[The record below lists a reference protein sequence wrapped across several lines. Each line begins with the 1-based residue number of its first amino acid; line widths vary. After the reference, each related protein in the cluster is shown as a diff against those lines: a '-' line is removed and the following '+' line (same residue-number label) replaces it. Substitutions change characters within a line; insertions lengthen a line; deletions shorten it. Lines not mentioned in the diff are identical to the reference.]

1 MSIKEFV
8 STVSRLREPDG
19 CPWDREQTHESLARF
34 LLEETYEVLEV
45 IHSGEKQKLREEL
58 GDLLLQIVL
67 HAQIAKEAGDFN
79 FEDIA
84 AGINAKMIERHPH
97 VFGDVQVA
105 DASEVVH
112 LWEQRK
118 SAKAKEKNKD
128 ASVLDSVA
136 KAQPALMQALK
147 ISEKA
152 VSEGFEWKKEEDL
165 WDKLLSEVD
174 ELRHEIEVL
183 KEKSK
188 TAQAVDKTDLELELG
203 DVLFCLVN
211 VARWHKLNPEEALI
225 KTIEKFKKRFAC
237 MEKISQK
244 PLKELSKDDLYQLW
258 IEAKAQT
265 KLQGPR

>member
-8 STVSRLREPDG
+8 TTISRLREPDG

-45 IHSGEKQKLREEL
+45 IHSKEKQKLREEL

-67 HAQIAKEAGDFN
+67 HAQIAREAGDFD
-79 FEDIA
+79 FEDVA

-97 VFGDVQVA
+97 VFGDVKVA
-105 DASEVVH
+105 DASEVVN

-128 ASVLDSVA
+128 ASVLDSVS
-136 KAQPALMQALK
+136 KAQPALMHALK

-188 TAQAVDKTDLELELG
+188 AGQNLDKTDLELELG
-203 DVLFCLVN
+203 DVLFCVVN

-237 MEKISQK
+237 MEKISAT
-244 PLKELSKDDLYQLW
+244 PLKELSKDDLYDLW
-258 IEAKAQT
+258 IEAKAQV
-265 KLQGPR
+265 KV

>member
-1 MSIKEFV
+1 MLCGPGKMSIKEFV
-8 STVSRLREPDG
+8 TTISRLREPDG

-34 LLEETYEVLEV
+34 LLEESYEVLEV
-45 IHSGEKQKLREEL
+45 LHSGEKQKLREEL

-67 HAQIAKEAGDFN
+67 HAQIAKEAGDFD
-79 FEDIA
+79 FEEIA

-105 DASEVVH
+105 NASEVVH

-118 SAKAKEKNKD
+118 SAKAKEKDKD
-128 ASVLDSVA
+128 ASVLDSVS

-174 ELRHEIEVL
+174 ELRHEIVLL
-183 KEKSK
+183 KEKQK
-188 TAQAVDKTDLELELG
+188 LDKTDLELELG

-211 VARWHKLNPEEALI
+211 IARWHKLNAEEALI

-237 MEKISQK
+237 MEKISAK
-244 PLKELSKDDLYQLW
+244 PLKELTKDDLYELW

-265 KLQGPR
+265 KI

>member
-1 MSIKEFV
+1 MSSIKEFV
-8 STVSRLREPDG
+8 TTISRLRDPDG
-19 CPWDREQTHESLARF
+19 CPWDREQTHQSLGRF

-45 IHSGEKQKLREEL
+45 IHAGDSVKLREEL

-67 HAQIAKEAGDFN
+67 HAQIAKEAGEFD
-79 FEDIA
+79 FEDVA

-97 VFGDVQVA
+97 VFGSQEMKLEN
-105 DASEVVH
+105 ASEVVH

-118 SAKAKEKNKD
+118 SEQAKAKDKN

-174 ELRHEIEVL
+174 ELRHEIEIL

-188 TAQAVDKTDLELELG
+188 TVEAPDKTDLELELG

-211 VARWHKLNPEEALI
+211 VARWHKLNPEESLI
-225 KTIEKFKKRFAC
+225 KTIEKFKKRFAA
-237 MEKISQK
+237 MEKISVK

-258 IEAKAQT
+258 IEAKAT
-265 KLQGPR
+265 VKI

>member
-8 STVSRLREPDG
+8 TTISRLREPDG

-45 IHSGEKQKLREEL
+45 IHSNEKQKLREEL

-67 HAQIAKEAGDFN
+67 HAQIAREAGDFD
-79 FEDIA
+79 FEDVA

-97 VFGDVQVA
+97 VFGDVKVA
-105 DASEVVH
+105 DASEVVN

-128 ASVLDSVA
+128 ASVLDSVS
-136 KAQPALMQALK
+136 KAQPALMHALK

-152 VSEGFEWKKEEDL
+152 VSEGFESKKEEDL

-188 TAQAVDKTDLELELG
+188 AGQILDKTDLELELG
-203 DVLFCLVN
+203 DVLFCVVN

-237 MEKISQK
+237 MEKISTK
-244 PLKELSKDDLYQLW
+244 PLKELSKDELYDLW
-258 IEAKAQT
+258 IEAKAQV
-265 KLQGPR
+265 KV